1 MLSYRHKP
9 DTAAELGLCA
19 KLLAAD
25 ERNFHCW
32 AFRRF
37 VAKTLNGESAA
48 ASLAFARAKIDAN
61 FSNYSAW
68 HARAAALLQLQ
79 GEAGGGGGGG
89 ASGGAGEGASG
100 EASGVLRLGALR
112 DEFSLVA
119 NALFTEPEDQA
130 GWFYHAWLVSC
141 APKAAA
147 LEAAAAAPPPPPPP
161 PPSAERSAE
170 RCEAP
175 AAAAA
180 AWAHAAALLSEQ
192 ADACRELAASEP
204 QCRWPRV
211 ALVGLLPALDA
222 CSRGGQGGGG
232 GGGGGAS
239 GGAGGEDE
247 ALPGAAWRREA
258 AVLLRGLQVADPMR
272 RGMYEDQLAG
282 VERGGGAGGDEERAV
297 S

>member
-89 ASGGAGEGASG
+89 ASGGEEEEGF
-100 EASGVLRLGALR
+100 
-112 DEFSLVA
+112 DE
-119 NALFTEPEDQA
+119 EE
-130 GWFYHAWLVSC
+130 
-141 APKAAA
+141 
-147 LEAAAAAPPPPPPP
+147 E
-161 PPSAERSAE
+161 
-170 RCEAP
+170 P
-175 AAAAA
+175 AAK
-180 AWAHAAALLSEQ
+180 
-192 ADACRELAASEP
+192 
-204 QCRWPRV
+204 
-211 ALVGLLPALDA
+211 
-222 CSRGGQGGGG
+222 
-232 GGGGGAS
+232 
-239 GGAGGEDE
+239 
-247 ALPGAAWRREA
+247 
-258 AVLLRGLQVADPMR
+258 MR
-272 RGMYEDQLAG
+272 RVDYG
-282 VERGGGAGGDEERAV
+282 GGGAGGAAG
-297 S
+297 